1 MLRRRIGTAASG
13 WLGRVLLY
21 VLLTQSA
28 IFLVRPVLTYRALD
42 LGAGD
47 REVGLFVVAFALLP
61 AMIAIP
67 LGRLSDR
74 RRPSIVVQV
83 GAVLLVVGSGLLY
96 LASSLTALALATVVL
111 GTGAMAGLVG
121 AQSVIARLAPDTT
134 LDRDFGLLTAA
145 ASVGQMIGPP
155 IAGLLLSADADRS
168 TTTGR
173 AFLVGG
179 ALLCVALLVCWR
191 FGDRDAAAERAT
203 GSADGTGAADGAAAA
218 GAGRRPG
225 SFGMLR
231 LPGVPGGLVASMT
244 LLTAVDLLIAYLPV
258 LGEERGISPGVVG
271 LLLSVRAAASVASR
285 LLIPPM
291 LRRWSRSRLLVASTL
306 GTGLLLGLL
315 PLAEPIWLMAL
326 LLTVTGF
333 LLGIGQPLTM
343 SLVVQAVPSAS
354 RGAALS
360 IRIMGN
366 RLGQVVL
373 PAGIAVAA
381 GVFGAASAFVLVG
394 GVLAAS
400 AAGVRR
406 QPAG

>member
-1 MLRRRIGTAASG
+1 MRRRLGPAASG

-21 VLLTQSA
+21 VLLTQLA
-28 IFLVRPVLTYRALD
+28 IFLIRPVLTYRALD

-47 REVGLFVVAFALLP
+47 REVGLLVVAFALVP
-61 AMIAIP
+61 AAIAIP

-74 RRPSIVVQV
+74 RRPAIVVQG
-83 GAVLLVVGSGLLY
+83 GAVLLVVGSLLLY
-96 LASSLTALALATVVL
+96 LASNLTGLALATVVL
-111 GTGAMAGLVG
+111 GSGAVAGLVG
-121 AQSVIARLAPDTT
+121 AQAVIARLAPDAG

-155 IAGLLLSADADRS
+155 LAGLLLSADADRS

-191 FGDRDAAAERAT
+191 LGD
-203 GSADGTGAADGAAAA
+203 
-218 GAGRRPG
+218 GAGRTAAATAPDGKATAAAPG
-225 SFGMLR
+225 ALGILR
-231 LPGVPGGLVASMT
+231 LPGVRGGIVASLT

-258 LGEERGISPGVVG
+258 IGEERGISPGVVG
-271 LLLSVRAAASVASR
+271 LLLSVRAAASVLSR

-291 LRRWSRSRLLVASTL
+291 LRRWGRTRLLWASTL
-306 GTGLLLGLL
+306 GTGVLLGLL
-315 PLAEPIWLMAL
+315 PLAAPIWLLAL
-326 LLTVTGF
+326 LLAVAGF

-343 SLVVQAVPSAS
+343 SLVVQAVPAAS

-373 PAGIAVAA
+373 PAGIAVAT

-394 GVLAAS
+394 GLLVMS
-400 AAGVRR
+400 AVGVPRQAG
-406 QPAG
+406 GTGGTGG